1 MSVQAKKLVARLSSE
16 EITVELIPTNP
27 APPGAL
33 NFLNRIPVL
42 RTVFRE
48 LQFLM
53 SLTRIMRNPGVVH
66 HFSASYLF
74 FFLHSA
80 PVLLLGQWPG
90 VKVVLN
96 YRGGQAADFLRTWSW
111 AALPC
116 IRQASEIAVPSEF
129 LQRVFEE
136 YGLASSLLPN
146 LADTELFAFVERDQF
161 SPRLFVSRN
170 LEPMYDVESVLRAF
184 KIVQSR
190 ISEAVL
196 GIAGDGSEASRLRV
210 LTGELNLRGVIFHGA
225 VPHDELPSLYG
236 QYDIYVNASRVD
248 NFPGALVEAACS
260 GLPIV
265 TTCAGGIPDMVRHEE
280 NGMLCDVGDVE
291 ALARN
296 VLDIIQRPEIGRELA
311 QNARTWAG
319 QFSWQNIFPKL
330 MQCYGLEVEAEHSA
344 LPPGEVLV
352 H

>member
-1 MSVQAKKLVARLSSE
+1 MSVQAKKLAARLSSE
-16 EITVELIPTNP
+16 EIAAELIPTNP
-27 APPGAL
+27 APPRAL
-33 NFLNRIPVL
+33 NFLNQIPVL
-42 RTVFRE
+42 RTIFRE

-53 SLTRIMRNPGVVH
+53 SLTRIIRNPGVVH

-111 AALPC
+111 AALPTL
-116 IRQASEIAVPSEF
+116 RLADEIAVPSEF
-129 LQRVFEE
+129 LQRVFGEF
-136 YGLASSLLPN
+136 GLASTLLPN
-146 LADTELFAFVERDQF
+146 LADTELFSFVERDQF

-184 KIVQSR
+184 QIVQSR
-190 ISEAVL
+190 IPEAVL

-210 LTGELNLRGVIFHGA
+210 LASELNLEGVTFYGA
-225 VPHDELPSLYG
+225 VPHDELPSFYR

-265 TTCAGGIPDMVRHEE
+265 TTCAGGIPDMVRHGE
-280 NGMLCDVGDVE
+280 NGMLCEVGDVE
-291 ALARN
+291 SLASN
-296 VLDIIQRPEIGRELA
+296 VLKIIQRPETGRYLA
-311 QNARTWAG
+311 HNARTWAD
-319 QFSWQNIFPKL
+319 QFSWRNIFPKL
-330 MQCYGLEVEAEHSA
+330 MQCYGLDVDAKRSV
-344 LPPGEVLV
+344 LPAGEVLV